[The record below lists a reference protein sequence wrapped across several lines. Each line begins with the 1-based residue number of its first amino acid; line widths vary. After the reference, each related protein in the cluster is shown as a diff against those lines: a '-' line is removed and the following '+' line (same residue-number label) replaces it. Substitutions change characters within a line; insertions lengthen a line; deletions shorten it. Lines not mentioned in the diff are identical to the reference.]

1 VKNYFRD
8 GLGGT
13 VSRSAIEDKKDA
25 AVVNGRLF
33 DF

>member
-1 VKNYFRD
+1 
-8 GLGGT
+8 LGGT